1 MSVVEDRCKTDRNIK
16 EALGL
21 VPELSQ
27 PDVTQVIF

>member
-21 VPELSQ
+21 VPEFSQ
-27 PDVTQVIF
+27 RVTSHR